1 MQGKAERFAPYAAVL
16 GASLLAEASE
26 EAAEEAGVTSFS
38 EDEALSALDSAFDSL
53 LDSLDDSA
61 LLSPEDS
68 LCEEEAAVDPLAD
81 VLWLSLDA
89 LDEEELLEE
98 LLPPDV
104 LPEEAAGFD
113 SDAETLL
120 TEMVSVL
127 LLTVVPL

>member
-1 MQGKAERFAPYAAVL
+1 MRRKAERFAPYAAVL
-16 GASLLAEASE
+16 GSSLLAEASE

-53 LDSLDDSA
+53 LDS
-61 LLSPEDS
+61 PEDS
-68 LCEEEAAVDPLAD
+68 LCEEEAAVDPPAD
-81 VLWLSLDA
+81 VLWLSPDA
-89 LDEEELLEE
+89 PDEEELL
-98 LLPPDV
+98 PSDV

-113 SDAETLL
+113 SGAETLL

>member
-1 MQGKAERFAPYAAVL
+1 MRRKAERFAPYAAVL
-16 GASLLAEASE
+16 GASLLAEASVE
-26 EAAEEAGVTSFS
+26 VEADAASFS
-38 EDEALSALDSAFDSL
+38 EEEALSALDSVFDSL

-68 LCEEEAAVDPLAD
+68 LCEEEEAVDPLAD
-81 VLWLSLDA
+81 VLWFSLDA
-89 LDEEELLEE
+89 PDEEELLEE

>member
-1 MQGKAERFAPYAAVL
+1 MRRKAERFAPYAAVL
-16 GASLLAEASE
+16 GASLLAEASVE
-26 EAAEEAGVTSFS
+26 VEADAASFS
-38 EDEALSALDSAFDSL
+38 EEEALSALDSVFDSL
-53 LDSLDDSA
+53 LDSLDDS
-61 LLSPEDS
+61 
-68 LCEEEAAVDPLAD
+68 LCEEEAAVDSLAD
-81 VLWLSLDA
+81 VLWFSLDA
-89 LDEEELLEE
+89 PDEEELLEE

>member
-1 MQGKAERFAPYAAVL
+1 M
-16 GASLLAEASE
+16 LAEASVE
-26 EAAEEAGVTSFS
+26 VEADAASFS
-38 EDEALSALDSAFDSL
+38 EEEALSALDSVFDSL
-53 LDSLDDSA
+53 LGSLDDSA

-68 LCEEEAAVDPLAD
+68 LCKEEEADVDPLAD

-89 LDEEELLEE
+89 PDEEELPEE

-113 SDAETLL
+113 SGAETLL

>member
-1 MQGKAERFAPYAAVL
+1 MQGKAERFVPYAAVL
-16 GASLLAEASE
+16 GASLLAEASVE
-26 EAAEEAGVTSFS
+26 VEADAASFS
-38 EDEALSALDSAFDSL
+38 EEEALSALDSVFDSL
-53 LDSLDDSA
+53 LDSLDDS
-61 LLSPEDS
+61 
-68 LCEEEAAVDPLAD
+68 LCEEEAAVDSLAD
-81 VLWLSLDA
+81 ALWFSLDA
-89 LDEEELLEE
+89 PDEEELLEE

>member
-1 MQGKAERFAPYAAVL
+1 MRRKAERFAPYTAVL
-16 GASLLAEASE
+16 GASLLAEASVE
-26 EAAEEAGVTSFS
+26 VEADTASFS
-38 EDEALSALDSAFDSL
+38 EEEAFSALDSAFDSL

-68 LCEEEAAVDPLAD
+68 LCEEEAAVDSLAD
-81 VLWLSLDA
+81 VLWCSLDA
-89 LDEEELLEE
+89 PDEEELPEE
-98 LLPPDV
+98 LLLSDV

-113 SDAETLL
+113 SGAETLL

>member
-1 MQGKAERFAPYAAVL
+1 M
-16 GASLLAEASE
+16 LAEASVE
-26 EAAEEAGVTSFS
+26 VEADAASFS
-38 EDEALSALDSAFDSL
+38 EEEALSALDSVFDSL
-53 LDSLDDSA
+53 LDSLADSV
-61 LLSPEDS
+61 LLSPDDS

-81 VLWLSLDA
+81 VLWFSLDA
-89 LDEEELLEE
+89 PDEEELLEE
-98 LLPPDV
+98 LLLPDV

>member
-1 MQGKAERFAPYAAVL
+1 MRRKAERFAPYAAVL
-16 GASLLAEASE
+16 EASLLAEASVE
-26 EAAEEAGVTSFS
+26 VEADAASFS
-38 EDEALSALDSAFDSL
+38 EEEALSALDSAFDSL
-53 LDSLDDSA
+53 LDSLEDSA

-68 LCEEEAAVDPLAD
+68 LCEEEEAVDPLAD
-81 VLWLSLDA
+81 ALWLSPDA
-89 LDEEELLEE
+89 PDEEELL
-98 LLPPDV
+98 LSDV

>member
-1 MQGKAERFAPYAAVL
+1 MRRKAERFAPYAAVL
-16 GASLLAEASE
+16 GASLLAEASVE
-26 EAAEEAGVTSFS
+26 VEADAASFS
-38 EDEALSALDSAFDSL
+38 EEEVLSALDSVFDSL

-81 VLWLSLDA
+81 VLWLSPDA
-89 LDEEELLEE
+89 PDEEELLEE
-98 LLPPDV
+98 LLLPDV

>member
-1 MQGKAERFAPYAAVL
+1 MRRKAERFAPYAAVL
-16 GASLLAEASE
+16 GASLLAEASVE
-26 EAAEEAGVTSFS
+26 VEADAASFS
-38 EDEALSALDSAFDSL
+38 EEEALSALDSVFDSL
-53 LDSLDDSA
+53 LD
-61 LLSPEDS
+61 SPEDS
-68 LCEEEAAVDPLAD
+68 LCEEEAAVDSLAD
-81 VLWLSLDA
+81 VLWFSPDA

-98 LLPPDV
+98 LLPSDV

>member
-1 MQGKAERFAPYAAVL
+1 MRRKAERFAPYAAVL
-16 GASLLAEASE
+16 GASLLAEASVE
-26 EAAEEAGVTSFS
+26 VEAADAASFS
-38 EDEALSALDSAFDSL
+38 EEEALSALDSAFDSL
-53 LDSLDDSA
+53 LDSLADSA

-68 LCEEEAAVDPLAD
+68 LCEEEAAVDSLAD
-81 VLWLSLDA
+81 VLWFSLDA

-98 LLPPDV
+98 LLLSDV

-113 SDAETLL
+113 SGAETLL

>member
-16 GASLLAEASE
+16 GASLLAEASVE
-26 EAAEEAGVTSFS
+26 VEADAASFS
-38 EDEALSALDSAFDSL
+38 EEEALSALDSAFDSL
-53 LDSLDDSA
+53 LDSLADSA

-68 LCEEEAAVDPLAD
+68 LCEEEEAVDPLAD
-81 VLWLSLDA
+81 ALWLSLDA

-98 LLPPDV
+98 LLPSDV

>member
-1 MQGKAERFAPYAAVL
+1 MEVEADAA
-16 GASLLAEASE
+16 
-26 EAAEEAGVTSFS
+26 SFS
-38 EDEALSALDSAFDSL
+38 EEEALSALDSAFDSL
-53 LDSLDDSA
+53 LDSLADSA

-68 LCEEEAAVDPLAD
+68 LCEEEEAVDPLAD
-81 VLWLSLDA
+81 ALWLS
-89 LDEEELLEE
+89 
-98 LLPPDV
+98 DV

>member
-1 MQGKAERFAPYAAVL
+1 M
-16 GASLLAEASE
+16 LAEASVE
-26 EAAEEAGVTSFS
+26 VEADAASFS
-38 EDEALSALDSAFDSL
+38 KEEALSALDSAFDSL
-53 LDSLDDSA
+53 LDSLADSA

-81 VLWLSLDA
+81 VLWFSLDA
-89 LDEEELLEE
+89 PDEEELLEE

>member
-16 GASLLAEASE
+16 GASLLVEASVE
-26 EAAEEAGVTSFS
+26 VEADAASFS
-38 EDEALSALDSAFDSL
+38 EKEALSALDSVFDSL
-53 LDSLDDSA
+53 LDSLADSA

-68 LCEEEAAVDPLAD
+68 LCEEEAAVDA
-81 VLWLSLDA
+81 LWLSLDA
-89 LDEEELLEE
+89 PDEEELLEE
-98 LLPPDV
+98 LLLPDV

>member
-16 GASLLAEASE
+16 GASLLAEASVE
-26 EAAEEAGVTSFS
+26 VEADAASFS
-38 EDEALSALDSAFDSL
+38 EEEALSALDSVFDSL
-53 LDSLDDSA
+53 LDSLEDSV

-68 LCEEEAAVDPLAD
+68 LCEEEEAVDPLAD
-81 VLWLSLDA
+81 VLWLSPDA
-89 LDEEELLEE
+89 PDEEELLEE
-98 LLPPDV
+98 LLLPDV

>member
-1 MQGKAERFAPYAAVL
+1 M
-16 GASLLAEASE
+16 LAEASVE
-26 EAAEEAGVTSFS
+26 VEADAASFS
-38 EDEALSALDSAFDSL
+38 EEEALSALDSVFDSL
-53 LDSLDDSA
+53 LD
-61 LLSPEDS
+61 SPEDS
-68 LCEEEAAVDPLAD
+68 LCEEEAAVDSLAD
-81 VLWLSLDA
+81 VLWFSPDA

-98 LLPPDV
+98 LLPSDV

>member
-1 MQGKAERFAPYAAVL
+1 MQRKVERFAPYAAVL
-16 GASLLAEASE
+16 GASLLAEASVE
-26 EAAEEAGVTSFS
+26 VEADAASFS
-38 EDEALSALDSAFDSL
+38 EEEALSALDSVFDSL
-53 LDSLDDSA
+53 LDSLD
-61 LLSPEDS
+61 DS

-81 VLWLSLDA
+81 VLWFSLDA

-98 LLPPDV
+98 LLPSDV

>member
-1 MQGKAERFAPYAAVL
+1 MRRKAERFAPYAAVL
-16 GASLLAEASE
+16 GASLLAEASVE
-26 EAAEEAGVTSFS
+26 VEADAASFS
-38 EDEALSALDSAFDSL
+38 EEEALSALDSAFDSL
-53 LDSLDDSA
+53 LDSLEDSA

-81 VLWLSLDA
+81 VLWFSLDA
-89 LDEEELLEE
+89 LDEEELL
-98 LLPPDV
+98 LPDV

>member
-1 MQGKAERFAPYAAVL
+1 MRRKAERFAPYAAVL
-16 GASLLAEASE
+16 GASLLAEASVE
-26 EAAEEAGVTSFS
+26 VEADTASFS
-38 EDEALSALDSAFDSL
+38 EEEALSALDSAFDSL

-68 LCEEEAAVDPLAD
+68 LCEEEAAVDPPAD
-81 VLWLSLDA
+81 VLWLSPDA
-89 LDEEELLEE
+89 PDEEELLEE
-98 LLPPDV
+98 LLPLDV

-113 SDAETLL
+113 SDVETLL